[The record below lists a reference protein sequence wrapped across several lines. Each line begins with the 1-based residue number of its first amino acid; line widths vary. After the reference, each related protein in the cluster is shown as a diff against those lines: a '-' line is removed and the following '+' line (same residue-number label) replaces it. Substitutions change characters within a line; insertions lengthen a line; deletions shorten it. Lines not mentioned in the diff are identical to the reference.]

1 MRKKDSWILSSVL
14 TASLL
19 RLVTDK
25 RSDTVRVE
33 SLNNIQ
39 LRLAVQFQFS
49 EHGHSGV
56 ARNSF
61 RGANFGD
68 LGDFRPL
75 VQWGPLAKPRWG
87 LGAKPPEA
95 DDFVIIMYIDF

>member
-1 MRKKDSWILSSVL
+1 MRKNSWILSSVL

-19 RLVTDK
+19 RLIGLTDK

-33 SLNNIQ
+33 SLNDIQ

-61 RGANFGD
+61 RESK
-68 LGDFRPL
+68 FRGSGRFPSPSG
-75 VQWGPLAKPRWG
+75 VHWRSPGGVWGQSPQKLTTS
-87 LGAKPPEA
+87 
-95 DDFVIIMYIDF
+95 